1 MAANRMQRIFQL
13 RSSEKSFVSRI
24 SPRNPCLP
32 AIIIFIFDYCKIYL
46 IHNKRKNFVELIEFY
61 EVFSLENLPSCEAT
75 HTQSWQIFRAGK
87 NLGKIGKLL
96 GNLALAT
103 DFSVKFLLNAFTL
116 RSGVKFSPKS
126 SKTRRKSSCRR
137 SIINHSNRNKQNYLF
152 FAFCL

>member
-61 EVFSLENLPSCEAT
+61 EVFSLENLPSCEAS

-87 NLGKIGKLL
+87 NLGKNRENAWRFSFSDRFFRKILVKLFPSYKVL
-96 GNLALAT
+96 GNFDRKVNL
-103 DFSVKFLLNAFTL
+103 
-116 RSGVKFSPKS
+116 KS
-126 SKTRRKSSCRR
+126 SF
-137 SIINHSNRNKQNYLF
+137 L
-152 FAFCL
+152 